1 MVDHAEIAARLA
13 EAHTTGEPIDPD
25 SLPALDIEDG
35 YAIQVELIERR
46 RDEAGEPVGYKIGF
60 TSDAIREELGV
71 DSPAYGRVLED
82 TVRPEGR
89 VDTDGFVSPR
99 IEPEIAFLLEAP
111 LSPPASRL
119 DVAAATR
126 AVVPAIEIVDC
137 RLRDWA
143 VDPATA
149 VADNALAAGL
159 VYGEPRPPGEAAL
172 DLEGVSLS
180 VDGERRAGGTGAAV
194 LGHPA
199 EAVAWLA
206 EAVGGLGAGDIV
218 TTGSVTETVPVEPGE
233 TVLARFSSL
242 GCVSVHFG

>member
-1 MVDHAEIAARLA
+1 MVDHAEIAASLA
-13 EAHTTGEPIDPD
+13 EAHATATPIDPD

-35 YAIQVELIERR
+35 YAIQAELIERR
-46 RDEAGEPVGYKIGF
+46 RAAAGEPTGYKIGF

-71 DSPAYGRVLED
+71 DSPAYGRVLEG
-82 TVRPEGR
+82 TLRPEGR

-137 RLRDWA
+137 RLRGWEF
-143 VDPATA
+143 DPATA

-159 VYGEPRPPGEAAL
+159 VYGEPRPPGAAL

-180 VDGERRAGGTGAAV
+180 IDGERRGGGTGAAV

-199 EAVAWLA
+199 DAVAWLS
-206 EAVGGLGAGDIV
+206 EAVGGLDAGNLV
-218 TTGSVTETVPVEPGE
+218 TTGSVTETVPVAPGE
-233 TVLARFSSL
+233 TALARFSSL
-242 GCVSVHFG
+242 GSVSVHFA